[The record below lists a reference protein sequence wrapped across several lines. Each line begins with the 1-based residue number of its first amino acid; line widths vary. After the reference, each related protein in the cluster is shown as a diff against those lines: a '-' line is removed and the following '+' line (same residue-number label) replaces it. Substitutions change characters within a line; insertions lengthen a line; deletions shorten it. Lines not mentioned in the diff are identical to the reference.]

1 MLSVNIWDDFYCCLI
16 WFSDSS
22 VHRSSQVFPPKILPL
37 IHCTTYIPHLTE
49 SPYDTKMFDVIKI
62 MLLIFISIM
71 LWVWYLVY
79 LLIKLGFSSF
89 GVSAKIIYRDTNSNI
104 KAINHKSQYLTAS
117 CNLRVAYI
125 WIQILCFLNV
135 HTLAA
140 HQKFR
145 VSEAASCQ
153 MIEHWCFENELF
165 SKAGKLTK
173 RVST

>member
-1 MLSVNIWDDFYCCLI
+1 
-16 WFSDSS
+16 
-22 VHRSSQVFPPKILPL
+22 
-37 IHCTTYIPHLTE
+37 
-49 SPYDTKMFDVIKI
+49 

-79 LLIKLGFSSF
+79 LLIKLVFSSF

-104 KAINHKSQYLTAS
+104 NVTTYVNKNND
-117 CNLRVAYI
+117 NLRVAYI